1 MGTLLKLVFVIL
13 SCLAV
18 LFFLPTLVPQMNK
31 TFSAGGMSV
40 SWAVL
45 SAVVLGS
52 FGLLYLKVSHK

>member
-1 MGTLLKLVFVIL
+1 
-13 SCLAV
+13 
-18 LFFLPTLVPQMNK
+18 
-31 TFSAGGMSV
+31 MSV